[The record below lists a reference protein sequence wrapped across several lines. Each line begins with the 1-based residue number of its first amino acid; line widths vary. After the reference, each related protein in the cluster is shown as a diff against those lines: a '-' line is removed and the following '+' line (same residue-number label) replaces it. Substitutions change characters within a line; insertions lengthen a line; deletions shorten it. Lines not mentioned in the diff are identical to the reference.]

1 MSKAIVP
8 SDSLHLVTLLRTLAQ
23 RQALCRK
30 WRIRNGSVDS
40 RVENKMILE
49 RFSTCKRTRV
59 MFASW
64 LHELRRVTRLKLTIE
79 LKSTV
84 FTDEKNWVHA
94 SFELQLRLRVV
105 DDACWWR
112 VIVNVLDSGAGGRL
126 HLKTK
131 TNKIFNTRAR
141 NENLHFYGWMKP
153 GDRDLNNLRHHAQ
166 ECGHR
171 AMLTDQI
178 FV

>member
-1 MSKAIVP
+1 MVP

-23 RQALCRK
+23 RQALWRK

-40 RVENKMILE
+40 SVENKMILE
-49 RFSTCKRTRV
+49 RFSTCKRTRI

-64 LHELRRVTRLKLTIE
+64 RHERQKVTRLTLTIE
-79 LKSTV
+79 LESTV

-112 VIVNVLDSGAGGRL
+112 VIVNVLDSWAGGRL
-126 HLKTK
+126 HLNKK
-131 TNKIFNTRAR
+131 TNKIFKTRSR
-141 NENLHFYGWMKP
+141 TKNVNFSGWMKP
-153 GDRDLNNLRHHAQ
+153 GDRDLNNRLHHAQ